1 MEKQGL
7 SLYQCVERVKGTE
20 ERDKKK
26 KRTKSKA
33 PKTRI
38 LRKKKM
44 LIFGLLNWFQ
54 REERGKR
61 GRNGREKGNTNRR
74 ERRNPNLER
83 ENHPKYFSVI
93 GQQSSLPPGAT
104 TTPLCL
110 ARTSLEVISHNPS
123 SLLFL
128 GFVSAK

>member
-1 MEKQGL
+1 MGKQGL

-20 ERDKKK
+20 EREKN
-26 KRTKSKA
+26 RENQIESTK
-33 PKTRI
+33 TQI
-38 LRKKKM
+38 VRKKKM
-44 LIFGLLNWFQ
+44 LIFGSLNWFQ

-83 ENHPKYFSVI
+83 ENHPKYFSAI

-104 TTPLCL
+104 TTPLYL
-110 ARTSLEVISHNPS
+110 ARTSLEVSYNPS

-128 GFVSAK
+128 GFISAK